1 MPPPSPPS
9 RWPTR
14 AGVHRVSVTPP
25 ESPTEKDSPMLLLSL
40 TPPVHVQQQSPTS
53 NVIENLMETL
63 EGIPEAFIDGK
74 PSSIPSIVLKARSQW
89 DHSEAKIVSINPRLD
104 VAFVKNQFSAMNTS
118 NPREK
123 AEAALSLSQ
132 KLILYVPTSRAM
144 QMLAADQAGM
154 LAWCR
159 VDAGRWAEIP
169 NVSDAFKPLMDG
181 DLGKHPKA
189 IKEIQAS
196 LLQLQIEQAQKAT
209 TRAKRILQKL
219 LDLIDVLEK
228 P

>member
-1 MPPPSPPS
+1 MY
-9 RWPTR
+9 
-14 AGVHRVSVTPP
+14 
-25 ESPTEKDSPMLLLSL
+25 
-40 TPPVHVQQQSPTS
+40 VQQQSPTS
-53 NVIENLMETL
+53 NVIEGLLETL

-74 PSSIPSIVLKARSQW
+74 SSRIASIIIKARTQW
-89 DHSEAKIVSINPRLD
+89 DHSEAKIVSNNPGLD
-104 VAFVKNQFSAMNTS
+104 VAFVKKQFSAMNS
-118 NPREK
+118 PKPREQ

-132 KLILYVPTSRAM
+132 KLILNVPTSRAM
-144 QMLAADQAGM
+144 QMLNADQTGM

-159 VDAGRWAEIP
+159 VDGGRWAEIP
-169 NVSDAFKPLMDG
+169 NVSDAFKPLVDG

-196 LLQLQIEQAQKAT
+196 LAQLQIEQAQKAT
-209 TRAKRILQKL
+209 LKAKRILQKL